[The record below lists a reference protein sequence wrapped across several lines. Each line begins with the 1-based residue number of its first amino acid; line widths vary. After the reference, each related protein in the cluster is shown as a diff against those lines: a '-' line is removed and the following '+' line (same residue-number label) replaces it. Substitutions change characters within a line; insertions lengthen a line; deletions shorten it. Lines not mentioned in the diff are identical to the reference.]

1 MNGAQGMGIGLSHA
15 DFAHVADEPDEALFA
30 PPPAV
35 RDSRGAP
42 APAPS
47 APASPRVPP
56 PSPATAAGH
65 DLVARLRR
73 IAAAAGDRTLPV
85 LNFDAPARGLEDDL
99 EPASPA
105 PGAGE

>member
-1 MNGAQGMGIGLSHA
+1 MGIGLSHA
-15 DFAHVADEPDEALFA
+15 DFAHVTDEPDEALFA

-35 RDSRGAP
+35 RPSRSAGAHASP
-42 APAPS
+42 APVSP
-47 APASPRVPP
+47 PTAS
-56 PSPATAAGH
+56 GH

-99 EPASPA
+99 EPVSPA

>member
-1 MNGAQGMGIGLSHA
+1 MGIGLSHA

-35 RDSRGAP
+35 RASRGAGT
-42 APAPS
+42 
-47 APASPRVPP
+47 P
-56 PSPATAAGH
+56 PSPAPVPPRVSPPPVSPPPAAGH
-65 DLVARLRR
+65 DLVVRLRR

-99 EPASPA
+99 EPVSPA
-105 PGAGE
+105 PGAGG

>member
-1 MNGAQGMGIGLSHA
+1 MGSGLSHA
-15 DFAHVADEPDEALFA
+15 DFAHVTDEPDEASFA
-30 PPPAV
+30 PPPAA
-35 RDSRGAP
+35 RASRGAG

-47 APASPRVPP
+47 APVSPRVSSSPP
-56 PSPATAAGH
+56 TAAGH